1 MVFSLSYTEYD
12 RMIWETELSDF
23 VPDKV
28 FDAHAHLWSEKNAN
42 ASTAASVLRYEAD
55 AGTLFRWGNT
65 VFPGRQLAFMML
77 GSPVRGVDFESDREW
92 CVKESLRCPGCVCGV
107 LLPPWMEPEKLI
119 SEYRRLHFK
128 AVKPYFSF
136 AGHAAESPLHE
147 LIPEQLVE
155 AADQCSLAVVLHI
168 AKPECF
174 SDSENLRTLGYFTRK
189 YPRVTWQLA
198 HCARSFN
205 SILLEKPLRRL
216 KGLEHICYD
225 LSAVCDD
232 YSMYLLFRHENRSR
246 LMFGTDAVVNGGM
259 RGTYAAFGRSWGLAG
274 TDRNDATL
282 VCYEQIRAMR
292 RAADMAGLSQDELN
306 AIFYDNAVE
315 IYRKDKE

>member
-1 MVFSLSYTEYD
+1 MRRTPEHFSAGGIRFSGE
-12 RMIWETELSDF
+12 
-23 VPDKV
+23 
-28 FDAHAHLWSEKNAN
+28 
-42 ASTAASVLRYEAD
+42 AACHHD
-55 AGTLFRWGNT
+55 AGVFR
-65 VFPGRQLAFMML
+65 
-77 GSPVRGVDFESDREW
+77 VRGVDFESDREW

-136 AGHAAESPLHE
+136 AGHAARKSVARTDSGTAGRGGGPVQSGQSCCILPNRNVSAIRKICARWNTSPGS
-147 LIPEQLVE
+147 IRASP
-155 AADQCSLAVVLHI
+155 
-168 AKPECF
+168 
-174 SDSENLRTLGYFTRK
+174 
-189 YPRVTWQLA
+189 WQLA

-259 RGTYAAFGRSWGLAG
+259 RGTYACIRPELGPRRNGPGTMPHWSAMSRSAP
-274 TDRNDATL
+274 
-282 VCYEQIRAMR
+282 
-292 RAADMAGLSQDELN
+292 
-306 AIFYDNAVE
+306 
-315 IYRKDKE
+315 